1 MQITSVLLLYIL
13 VFWWPKNLD
22 ARNFF
27 SWKIHFSTNEIKL
40 KTQKF
45 SIEFVFAVIFHF
57 FSAYITHAIKNRE
70 NSNFNNKTHQL
81 IAFIQWYR
89 FRTIVPWLIWVLLFE
104 INVFANGEIKALY
117 EWLYVYKGH
126 ALHCNTV
133 ALEKCK
139 HNGQII
145 KRILSNKQ

>member
-27 SWKIHFSTNEIKL
+27 SWKKHFSTDKIKL

-45 SIEFVFAVIFHF
+45 SIEFVFAVVFLF
-57 FSAYITHAIKNRE
+57 FQLSCRMQSKIEKIKILTT
-70 NSNFNNKTHQL
+70 KTHQL

-89 FRTIVPWLIWVLLFE
+89 FRTIVPWLIWVVLFE

-133 ALEKCK
+133 ALVKCK